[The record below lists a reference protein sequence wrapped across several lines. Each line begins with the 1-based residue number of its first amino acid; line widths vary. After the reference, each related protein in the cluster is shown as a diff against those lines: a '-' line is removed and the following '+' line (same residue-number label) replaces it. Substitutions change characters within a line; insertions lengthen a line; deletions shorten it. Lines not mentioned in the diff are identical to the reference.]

1 MRGCLPFGRRGEGDS
16 GVDVFRKGTWR
27 NVDTLRAGRL
37 VDCHFD
43 GPAVGSVWLVSS
55 AGTVEDNSGRKASAG
70 AGVEDVGEEA
80 DVREVGM
87 GPATTEP
94 TFRGCGGVLRE
105 SSIAT
110 GSAGEVVSAIGR
122 PTDESPFR

>member
-16 GVDVFRKGTWR
+16 GVDVFRRGTWR

-43 GPAVGSVWLVSS
+43 GPAVGSVWLVGS
-55 AGTVEDNSGRKASAG
+55 AGTVEDNSGRNASAG
-70 AGVEDVGEEA
+70 AGVYDVGGEA

-87 GPATTEP
+87 ESAANEP
-94 TFRGCGGVLRE
+94 TFRGCGGALME

-110 GSAGEVVSAIGR
+110 GSAGEAVSEIGT
-122 PTDESPFR
+122 PTDELPLK